1 MNDMNQPDRNA
12 PLDLPPDAFRALG
25 HQLVD
30 DLADFLASLPSR
42 SVTTGETPAEVR
54 AAVGDSALPQHG
66 MDPAAL
72 LTEAT
77 QLVLNHSTFN
87 GHPDFLA
94 FITSSA
100 APIGALGDLLASSVN
115 PNLGGWLLSP
125 VATEIERQTVRWI
138 AEFLGYPSPH
148 GLLVSGG
155 NMANLVAF
163 WAARRAK
170 APWDIRS
177 SGAAAGPRLTVYLS
191 QETHTWVQKAADLSG
206 MGTKAIRW
214 IPTDDRQRMIPS
226 ALDEAIARDRADGL
240 HPILVVGTAGTVSTG
255 AVDPLADLGA
265 LCRQHDLWFHVDGA
279 YGAPAAALPECAGEF
294 SGMAQADSIAID
306 PHKWFYAPLQ
316 VGCVLVKDMAHLR
329 DTFSYHP
336 PYYPFVDEAV
346 DAPLMYYEYGLENS
360 RAFRALKVWL
370 AFRQVGRD
378 GFVTMIRDDIAMA
391 GRLFDRIT
399 EHPEFEGA
407 TQDLSI
413 ATFRYVPSDV
423 DASDAA
429 TREYLNTLNA
439 GIIDR
444 LQESGTVY
452 LSNAVIDEVY
462 LLRACVVN
470 FRTSPGGIDLLP
482 EKIATVG
489 RSVHEGLRH

>member
-1 MNDMNQPDRNA
+1 MDRQDRNA
-12 PLDLPPDAFRALG
+12 PLDLSPDTFRALG

-30 DLADFLASLPSR
+30 DLADFLASLPGR
-42 SVTTGETPAEVR
+42 SVTTGQTHDEVR
-54 AAVGDSALPQHG
+54 AAVGYSALPSDG

-72 LTEAT
+72 LEEAT
-77 QLVLNHSTFN
+77 RLVIDHSTFN

-115 PNLGGWLLSP
+115 PNLGGWPLAP
-125 VATEIERQTVRWI
+125 VATEIERQTVGWI

-170 APWDIRS
+170 APWDIRT
-177 SGAAAGPRLTVYLS
+177 SGAAAGPPLTVYVS

-206 MGTKAIRW
+206 MGTEAIRW
-214 IPTDDRQRMIPS
+214 IPTDDRQRMIPP
-226 ALDEAIARDRADGL
+226 ALDEAIERDRADGL
-240 HPILVVGTAGTVSTG
+240 HPVLVVATAGTVSTG
-255 AVDPLADLGA
+255 AVDPLADIGT
-265 LCRQHDLWFHVDGA
+265 LCRRHDLWFHVDGA
-279 YGAPAAALPECAGEF
+279 YGAPAAALPEWAAEF
-294 SGMAQADSIAID
+294 RGLAEADSIAID
-306 PHKWFYAPLQ
+306 PHKWFYTPLQ
-316 VGCVLVKDMAHLR
+316 AGCVLVRDMAHLR

-336 PYYPFVDEAV
+336 PYYPEKDEGV

-360 RAFRALKVWL
+360 RGFRALKVWL
-370 AFRQVGRD
+370 AFRQVGSD
-378 GFVTMIRDDIAMA
+378 GFVIMIRDDIAMA
-391 GRLFDRIT
+391 RRLFDRVT
-399 EHPEFEGA
+399 DHPEFEGV
-407 TQDLSI
+407 TQNLSI
-413 ATFRYVPSDV
+413 TTFRYVPSDV
-423 DASDAA
+423 DASDPA

-439 GIIDR
+439 SILDR
-444 LQESGTVY
+444 LHESGTAY

-470 FRTSPGGIDLLP
+470 FRTSAGSIDLLP
-482 EKIATVG
+482 EKIAEVG
-489 RSVHEGLRH
+489 RTVHERLRHSG